1 MRELTKENIYKNQ
14 VDTINQYKILEYL
27 KSNLNINEFRVY
39 LVNRNTIKVVDKE
52 DMHLFFKYNQDTKEI
67 SYQDELVE
75 NIKDFE
81 IGM

>member
-27 KSNLNINEFRVY
+27 KSNLNIDEFRVY

-52 DMHLFFKYNQDTKEI
+52 DIHLFFKYNQDTKEI